1 MAFKA
6 ATDKFVNHLT
16 NEIEWCNPFSLAA
29 KANASDPR
37 RHEEMNGPDKAANWE
52 AIKVE
57 ISTLTKLEAWEV
69 VPLKSD
75 MNVLVSTWAFKC
87 KIYPDGSIRK
97 FKARF
102 YCKGDQQVHGIDY
115 LTLLPVVS

>member
-1 MAFKA
+1 M
-6 ATDKFVNHLT
+6 NHLT
-16 NEIEWCNPFSLAA
+16 NEIEWWNPFSLAA
-29 KANASDPR
+29 KVNASDPR
-37 RHEEMNGPDKAANWE
+37 WHEEMNGPDKAANWE
-52 AIKVE
+52 AMKVE
-57 ISTLTKLEAWEV
+57 NSTLTKLEAWEV